1 MSYDYTANDIKVM
14 EGLEAV
20 RMRPGMYIG
29 STGLKGLHH
38 MLWEIVDNA
47 VDEATNGF
55 ADTVSVTINKD
66 NSLTVD
72 DNGRGIPVGI
82 HEKLGISAV
91 EVVFTKLHAGGKFGN
106 DNYTYSGGL
115 HGVGASVV
123 NALSEYLTVEVFTNG
138 RAYVQNYHSYE
149 NEEGKIISGTP
160 CASLKEVGRTRRKG
174 TRITFLPDARVFE
187 TISVN
192 FETVS
197 NRLREL
203 AYLNKGVTFILDDK
217 RDKIGSKHREYVY
230 SGGICDFVKELNA
243 DKSPLYPEPIY
254 ISAVHEGIDV
264 EIALQHNS
272 GYTDNLF
279 SYVNNIPTTEGGT
292 HETGFK
298 SGLTKVMNDYCRRIG
313 ALKPKDVS
321 LAGEDF
327 REGLTA
333 LLSLRMQ
340 NVQFEGQ
347 TKTHLGNTEA
357 RIAVES
363 VVTEFLTRFL
373 EDLKNADI
381 GNMMVDKAMKA
392 ARAKEA
398 ARRAKT
404 VAREQS
410 KLENAPLVGKLSSC
424 TGRNSN
430 ENELFIVEGDSAGG
444 SAKQGRDRRFQ
455 AILPLRGKPSNVEKK
470 RLEQILQ
477 NEEYR
482 SIITAIGTGIGSDYT
497 DSGRRFDKIIIL
509 SDADQDGAHIRALLL
524 TFFYRYMKQLIIDGH
539 VYIGMPPLFKIQR
552 GNDIKYAYSDSDLE
566 KLTKGIKNYTLQRYK
581 GLGEMNPAQLWETT
595 MNPEHRTLIR
605 VTLEDAAN
613 VERLVTILMGDD
625 VAPRREYISEYA
637 DFNRVDTFEEK
648 TGTGG
653 NGNGEE

>member
-1 MSYDYTANDIKVM
+1 M
-14 EGLEAV
+14 
-20 RMRPGMYIG
+20 
-29 STGLKGLHH
+29 
-38 MLWEIVDNA
+38 
-47 VDEATNGF
+47 
-55 ADTVSVTINKD
+55 
-66 NSLTVD
+66 
-72 DNGRGIPVGI
+72 
-82 HEKLGISAV
+82 
-91 EVVFTKLHAGGKFGN
+91 
-106 DNYTYSGGL
+106 
-115 HGVGASVV
+115 
-123 NALSEYLTVEVFTNG
+123 
-138 RAYVQNYHSYE
+138 
-149 NEEGKIISGTP
+149 
-160 CASLKEVGRTRRKG
+160 
-174 TRITFLPDARVFE
+174 
-187 TISVN
+187 
-192 FETVS
+192 
-197 NRLREL
+197 
-203 AYLNKGVTFILDDK
+203 
-217 RDKIGSKHREYVY
+217 
-230 SGGICDFVKELNA
+230 KELNA

>member
-1 MSYDYTANDIKVM
+1 
-14 EGLEAV
+14 
-20 RMRPGMYIG
+20 
-29 STGLKGLHH
+29 
-38 MLWEIVDNA
+38 
-47 VDEATNGF
+47 
-55 ADTVSVTINKD
+55 
-66 NSLTVD
+66 
-72 DNGRGIPVGI
+72 
-82 HEKLGISAV
+82 
-91 EVVFTKLHAGGKFGN
+91 
-106 DNYTYSGGL
+106 
-115 HGVGASVV
+115 
-123 NALSEYLTVEVFTNG
+123 
-138 RAYVQNYHSYE
+138 
-149 NEEGKIISGTP
+149 
-160 CASLKEVGRTRRKG
+160 
-174 TRITFLPDARVFE
+174 
-187 TISVN
+187 
-192 FETVS
+192 
-197 NRLREL
+197 
-203 AYLNKGVTFILDDK
+203 
-217 RDKIGSKHREYVY
+217 
-230 SGGICDFVKELNA
+230 
-243 DKSPLYPEPIY
+243 
-254 ISAVHEGIDV
+254 
-264 EIALQHNS
+264 
-272 GYTDNLF
+272 
-279 SYVNNIPTTEGGT
+279 
-292 HETGFK
+292 
-298 SGLTKVMNDYCRRIG
+298 
-313 ALKPKDVS
+313 
-321 LAGEDF
+321 
-327 REGLTA
+327 
-333 LLSLRMQ
+333 MQ